1 MTITLFHL
9 AIGLLICA
17 CVLAAPHA
25 SKRACNA
32 GSIAFS
38 LLAGVSMA
46 AFIGIVMEWI

>member
-1 MTITLFHL
+1 MTITLINL

-25 SKRACNA
+25 SKRAGIA

-38 LLAGVSMA
+38 LLAGVSIGT
-46 AFIGIVMEWI
+46 FIGIVMEWI